1 MCIYYNAGIM
11 HRMTRRKGFADTV
24 IIVTSVLFRARAG
37 ENVRKK
43 NCYSNYIVARNNN
56 IIMTLLQFAPRRVR
70 ELAPAIYTRG
80 KKKCT
85 HIIE

>member
-1 MCIYYNAGIM
+1 M

-56 IIMTLLQFAPRRVR
+56 IMTPLQFARRRVR
-70 ELAPAIYTRG
+70 ERAPAIYTRG
-80 KKKCT
+80 KKMHT
-85 HIIE
+85 HTE